1 MSKLNLTPVNIPAF
15 VANPATPT
23 AKAGD
28 MYYNTSSNAMFYFN
42 GTTWQ
47 QFASGSGAIADI
59 TYFNYWTE

>member
-15 VANPATPT
+15 VSNPATPT

-28 MYYNTSSNAMFYFN
+28 MYYNSASNSMYYFN

-47 QFASGSGAIADI
+47 QFASGSASVPDI
-59 TYFNYWTE
+59 SNFGWWIE